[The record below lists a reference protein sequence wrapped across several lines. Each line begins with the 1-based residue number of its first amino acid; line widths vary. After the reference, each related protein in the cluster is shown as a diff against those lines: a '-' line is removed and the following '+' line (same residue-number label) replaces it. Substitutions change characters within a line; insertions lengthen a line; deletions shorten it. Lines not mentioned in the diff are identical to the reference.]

1 MKGTVSRRTKA
12 EDMLRGGT
20 ENTPAC
26 WGQVTNDLITARFSF
41 HCSSAPYRNNL
52 PSFPF
57 KTLCFL

>member
-26 WGQVTNDLITARFSF
+26 WGQVTKDLITARFSF